1 MTMRFHTKSGRCEN
15 GNGIKRKIAGKSG
28 FGIGIAAVFVA
39 LFILCPYVWEWSHPG
54 FPTDWSAWWAFGTF
68 IVVVVAAVFT
78 YSEYVERKEDYVS
91 QVCPYVQVRLIP
103 ERSAV
108 MLEIENIGKTPA
120 KDIKVSRDV
129 EFDELL
135 SPKDGD
141 WEKFVK
147 ESLDTLFKDGLAFL
161 APRQHV
167 RYYVDL
173 ADDFYPRMNE
183 RRDSLRTIVTVE
195 YVDSHGNRY
204 DEGFPINAADYIN
217 AVREKSDSELL
228 EKEVRKVGKELNR
241 SGDAIARAISAKCD

>member
-1 MTMRFHTKSGRCEN
+1 MATVLSERLPERVVLGLGLPLFLSRCSSFVRMFGSGRTPVSRQT
-15 GNGIKRKIAGKSG
+15 GQHGG
-28 FGIGIAAVFVA
+28 
-39 LFILCPYVWEWSHPG
+39 L
-54 FPTDWSAWWAFGTF
+54 FGTF
-68 IVVVVAAVFT
+68 IVAVVAAVFT

-91 QVCPYVQVRLIP
+91 QVRPYVQVRLIP